1 MLLLLA
7 VSFGVFVRSGTGTTS
22 LTGETLEFSKAK
34 QSFRL
39 VGVVMVHA
47 VISLCN
53 AVLKFV

>member
-39 VGVVMVHA
+39 VGVVVVRA
-47 VISLCN
+47 VITFCN
-53 AVLKFV
+53 AVLKLI